1 MKTRT
6 FTYGVK
12 TVTTSDKNEIKRL
25 KACGWIEAKKV
36 ELVFAKGLKNG
47 NNHF

>member
-6 FTYGVK
+6 FTYGTKKVE
-12 TVTTSDKNEIKRL
+12 TSDKNEIKRL
-25 KACGWIEAKKV
+25 KACGWIEVKKIN
-36 ELVFAKGLKNG
+36 LVFAKGLKNG